1 MAPCP
6 RSTLYKGWTWKR
18 RAHIK
23 SHCMF
28 YIPPVTRVILPS
40 TGISSQPFYLPL
52 LEGKLPPFLP
62 PKPLSTAP
70 TPHNQ
75 KTTFRG
81 QIKLQLAHLMA
92 GVPEEGSRCKG
103 CVAWESAALPLHVN
117 IPLPPPF
124 PRSQWEN
131 LSFLFLFFLFL
142 SVQTRTMNSSNP
154 ARMWQGVNKANQ
166 EGDVWPMGC
175 SSHKSLHKP
184 ALQRM
189 GPATRAQ
196 NASSL
201 HPQTG
206 APHTHPHSIAPVTL
220 PATDWLAQGLGSFP
234 SVTNTAHS
242 GAQHNSCA
250 LGMCVD
256 EALLKAVWK
265 VLLET
270 LISIVYK

>member
-1 MAPCP
+1 MQGLCCLGKCSPATPCQH
-6 RSTLYKGWTWKR
+6 STPSALPKVSVRKPFFSFSFFFVL
-18 RAHIK
+18 ISSNK
-23 SHCMF
+23 NNEFLKPCKN
-28 YIPPVTRVILPS
+28 VTRCQQ
-40 TGISSQPFYLPL
+40 SQP
-52 LEGKLPPFLP
+52 
-62 PKPLSTAP
+62 
-70 TPHNQ
+70 
-75 KTTFRG
+75 
-81 QIKLQLAHLMA
+81 
-92 GVPEEGSRCKG
+92 
-103 CVAWESAALPLHVN
+103 
-117 IPLPPPF
+117 
-124 PRSQWEN
+124 
-131 LSFLFLFFLFL
+131 
-142 SVQTRTMNSSNP
+142 
-154 ARMWQGVNKANQ
+154 

-250 LGMCVD
+250 LGM
-256 EALLKAVWK
+256 LG
-265 VLLET
+265 
-270 LISIVYK
+270 